1 MNPDDPNQRNRGLTR
16 RDLLAVAAAGLASQT
31 LTGSPARGAT
41 SNAGTVLITGS
52 NRGIGLEL
60 ARAYAKSGWRVHAT
74 ARRPDAADDLKAIAA
89 DYPGLTI
96 EQLDLLDHDMI
107 DGLAEKLSGQPID
120 VLLNNAAILGEPNEQ
135 KFGQQNFD
143 LLQRI
148 MQTNVTGPMK
158 MAEAFIDHV
167 ERSEQKKIVAI
178 TSAQGSISQLRSSGI
193 VFYNMS
199 KAALNMAMRSDAMAL
214 KSRGVTVALIS
225 PGAVDTAM
233 MNLAL
238 ERAGVSFPL
247 LTPEQS
253 AAMVIETIDNYG
265 LDRTGEFVSHKGE
278 EIPW

>member
-1 MNPDDPNQRNRGLTR
+1 MSHDDINKRGGGLTR

-31 LTGSPARGAT
+31 LTASRARGAT
-41 SNAGTVLITGS
+41 SGTGTVLITGS

-60 ARAYAKSGWRVHAT
+60 ARVYAKRGWRVYAT
-74 ARRPDAADDLKAIAA
+74 ARRPEAADDLQAIAA
-89 DYPGLTI
+89 EYPGLTI
-96 EQLDLLDHDMI
+96 ERLDVLDHAMI
-107 DGLAEKLSGQPID
+107 DGLADKLRDQPID

-135 KFGQQNFD
+135 KFGQQNFA
-143 LLQRI
+143 LGQRI
-148 MQTNVTGPMK
+148 LQTNVIGPMK
-158 MAEAFIDHV
+158 MAEAFVDHV

-178 TSAQGSISQLRSSGI
+178 TSSQGSISMLRSSGI

-199 KAALNMAMRSDAMAL
+199 KAALNMAMRSDSMAL
-214 KSRGVTVALIS
+214 KSRGIIVALIS

-238 ERAGVSFPL
+238 ERAGVRFPL
-247 LTPEQS
+247 LKPAQS

-265 LDRTGEFVSHKGE
+265 LDRTGQFISHEGK